1 MAKKITWQDA
11 KKKYEKG
18 LEELKKLEKQEQ
30 VLKDKIQNQK
40 QANKEAQADYIVRLS
55 SESQK
60 SDKEVEAFFLGQAG
74 RQVGGD

>member
-1 MAKKITWQDA
+1 MAKKVTWQDA

-30 VLKDKIQNQK
+30 VLKDKIQKQK